1 MGAVKLENS
10 SMLPTSSPQMIRKS
24 FIFVPGVG
32 DKTEQYLWRRGVTS
46 WSQLSDGIRLPRI
59 SSNKTTHIR
68 DFIRK
73 GTDALRNRDIDFFAQ
88 NLPQSEHWR
97 LYRDFRDRT
106 LFLDVETTGLS
117 RYYDDV
123 TLIGTFD
130 GRESRIFV
138 KDNNMGALA
147 KLLEKYDVLVT
158 FNGKLFDVPFIKKE
172 FPKLPLQHVH
182 LDLRFLLRSVGIG
195 GPLKEIEQKLGI
207 RRGREITNIGGREAA
222 VLWSRFLKGDDEALR
237 KLVMYN
243 LSDTKNLKTLMD
255 YCYRRKFQQNI
266 APKMN
271 GGIYRSRT
279 NQKAIQTYYQS
290 LAQLRPRFSRNEVE
304 LRSHRGAL
312 NIFSNGSV
320 LAKVDR
326 RSIHSRETT
335 VANLLRRIKARSRK
349 PSVVG
354 IDLSGSKK
362 RPTGI
367 CVLSNTTA
375 RLSLAFTDQ
384 EIVQK
389 TVSASPSL
397 VSIDSPLSLPK
408 GRTCTRDNCRCR
420 RFGIMREIE
429 RILKKRG
436 INVYPCLIPSM
447 QGLTKRGMALA
458 KTLRKRRM
466 FVIESYPGAAQ
477 DILGFPRK
485 RVDLA
490 DLQADL
496 ANTGIFVSSDNEPVS
511 HHEVDALTS
520 ALVGYFYLADMYE
533 GIGNK
538 HEGRL
543 IIPRLIAEHNGNGR
557 PRTESVVSKNK
568 SISIM
573 PSQMVAATSH

>member
-1 MGAVKLENS
+1 MV
-10 SMLPTSSPQMIRKS
+10 RKS

-32 DKTEQYLWRRGVTS
+32 HKTEQYLWQHGITS
-46 WSQLSDGIRLPRI
+46 WSQLSDGWHLPHI
-59 SSNKTTHIR
+59 SQNKKTHIR
-68 DFIRK
+68 DFVRK
-73 GTDALRNRDIDFFAQ
+73 GTDALRNRDISFFAD
-88 NLPQSEHWR
+88 NLPPNEHWR
-97 LYRDFRDRT
+97 LYHDFRDRT

-117 RYYDDV
+117 RYYDDI

-138 KDNNMGALA
+138 KDNNLGDLV

-207 RRGREITNIGGREAA
+207 RRGGEITDIGGREAA

-237 KLVMYN
+237 KLVLYN

-271 GGIYRSRT
+271 GGRSRSRI
-279 NQKAIQTYYQS
+279 NQKVIQTYDQG
-290 LAQLRPRFSRNEVE
+290 LALIRPSFSRHEVE
-304 LRSHRGAL
+304 LKSHRGAL
-312 NIFSNGSV
+312 DVVSNGSRLV
-320 LAKVDR
+320 RVDR
-326 RSIHSRETT
+326 RSIRRKETT
-335 VANLLRRIKARSRK
+335 VANLLRRIKARGRT

-354 IDLSGSKK
+354 IDLSGSKE
-362 RPTGI
+362 RPTGV
-367 CVLSNTTA
+367 CVLSDNTA
-375 RLSLAFTDQ
+375 RLSIAFTDQ
-384 EIVQK
+384 EIIQK
-389 TVSASPSL
+389 TISASPSL
-397 VSIDSPLSLPK
+397 VSIDSPLSLPR

-420 RFGIMREIE
+420 RFGIIREIE
-429 RILKKRG
+429 RILKRRG

-447 QGLTKRGMALA
+447 QALTRRGMALA

-466 FVIESYPGAAQ
+466 YVIESYPGAAQ

-490 DLQADL
+490 DLQVDL
-496 ANTGIFVSSDNEPVS
+496 ANTGIIATSEDQPVS

-533 GIGNK
+533 AIGNK
-538 HEGRL
+538 YEGHL
-543 IIPRLIAEHNGNGR
+543 IIPSSITEHDKVGR
-557 PRTESVVSKNK
+557 SRTEALLSKENEAVST
-568 SISIM
+568 IS
-573 PSQMVAATSH
+573 SHAISSASC

>member
-1 MGAVKLENS
+1 MPAS
-10 SMLPTSSPQMIRKS
+10 SSPQMVRKT

-32 DKTEQYLWRRGVTS
+32 NKTEEYLWQNGVTT
-46 WSQLSDGIRLPRI
+46 WSQLSDRRLLPHL
-59 SSNKTTHIR
+59 SSNKKTFIK
-68 DFIRK
+68 DFVRK
-73 GTDALRNRDIDFFAQ
+73 GADALRNRDISFFAQ
-88 NLPQSEHWR
+88 NLPQNEHWR

-123 TLIGTFD
+123 TLVGTFD

-138 KDNNMGALA
+138 KDNNMGDLV
-147 KLLEKYDVLVT
+147 KLIEKYDVLVT
-158 FNGKLFDVPFIKKE
+158 FNGKLFDVPFIRKE
-172 FPKLPLQHVH
+172 FPELPLQHVH

-207 RRGREITNIGGREAA
+207 HRGGDIRDIGGREAA

-237 KLVMYN
+237 KLVLYN
-243 LSDTKNLKTLMD
+243 LSDTKNLRTLMD

-266 APKMN
+266 ARKMN
-271 GGIYRSRT
+271 GGGSRSGIGKEAM
-279 NQKAIQTYYQS
+279 QAYYQS
-290 LAQLRPRFSRNEVE
+290 WAQLRPRSSRDEVE

-312 NIFSNGSV
+312 NVLSNGSV
-320 LAKVDR
+320 LVKVDR
-326 RSIHSRETT
+326 RSIRSKETT
-335 VANLLRRIKARSRK
+335 VANLLRRIKARGRT

-354 IDLSGSKK
+354 IDLSGSSK
-362 RPTGI
+362 RPTGM
-367 CVLSNTTA
+367 CVLSDNTA
-375 RLSLAFTDQ
+375 RLSIALTDQ
-384 EIVQK
+384 EIIQK
-389 TVSASPSL
+389 TVSASPSI

-458 KTLRKRRM
+458 KTLRRKRM
-466 FVIESYPGAAQ
+466 YVIESYPGAAQ

-490 DLQADL
+490 DLQVDL
-496 ANTGIFVSSDNEPVS
+496 ANTGIVVNSESQPIS

-533 GIGNK
+533 AIGNK
-538 HEGRL
+538 YEGRL
-543 IIPRLIAEHNGNGR
+543 IIPHLIAAGHDRSGR
-557 PRTESVVSKNK
+557 PRLESPSNEHLPT
-568 SISIM
+568 SII
-573 PSQMVAATSH
+573 PPQAAAAAAF

>member
-1 MGAVKLENS
+1 
-10 SMLPTSSPQMIRKS
+10 MLPTSSPQMVRKS

-32 DKTEQYLWRRGVTS
+32 HKTEQYLWRHGVTS
-46 WSQLSDGIRLPRI
+46 WSQLSDGRHLPRI
-59 SSNKTTHIR
+59 SYNKKTHIR
-68 DFIRK
+68 DFVRK
-73 GTDALRNRDIDFFAQ
+73 GTDALRNRDISFFAD
-88 NLPQSEHWR
+88 NLPPNEHWR
-97 LYRDFRDRT
+97 LYHDFRDRT

-117 RYYDDV
+117 RYYDDI

-138 KDNNMGALA
+138 KDNNLGDLV

-182 LDLRFLLRSVGIG
+182 LDLRFLLRSIGIG

-207 RRGREITNIGGREAA
+207 RRGRDITDIGGREAA

-237 KLVMYN
+237 KLVLYN

-271 GGIYRSRT
+271 GGRSRSRI
-279 NQKAIQTYYQS
+279 NQKAIRAYDPDLALIRSS
-290 LAQLRPRFSRNEVE
+290 LSRHEVE

-312 NIFSNGSV
+312 DVVSNGSRLV
-320 LAKVDR
+320 RVDR
-326 RSIHSRETT
+326 RSIRRKETT
-335 VANLLRRIKARSRK
+335 VANLLRRIKARGRT

-354 IDLSGSKK
+354 IDLSGSKE
-362 RPTGI
+362 RPTGV
-367 CVLSNTTA
+367 CVLSDNTA
-375 RLSLAFTDQ
+375 RLSIAFTDQ
-384 EIVQK
+384 EIIQK
-389 TVSASPSL
+389 TISASPSL
-397 VSIDSPLSLPK
+397 VSIDSPLSLPR

-420 RFGIMREIE
+420 RFGIIREIE
-429 RILKKRG
+429 RILKRRG

-447 QGLTKRGMALA
+447 QALTRRGMALA

-466 FVIESYPGAAQ
+466 YVIESYPGAAQ

-490 DLQADL
+490 DLQVDL
-496 ANTGIFVSSDNEPVS
+496 AKTGIVVASENEPVS

-520 ALVGYFYLADMYE
+520 ALVGYFYLADLYE

-538 HEGRL
+538 YEGRL
-543 IIPRLIAEHNGNGR
+543 IIPRLIAEHDGNR
-557 PRTESVVSKNK
+557 RSRTGALVASGNEA
-568 SISIM
+568 ISTI
-573 PSQMVAATSH
+573 SSEAVAAAAASC

>member
-1 MGAVKLENS
+1 MV
-10 SMLPTSSPQMIRKS
+10 RKS

-32 DKTEQYLWRRGVTS
+32 HKTEQYLWQHGVTS
-46 WSQLSDGIRLPRI
+46 WSQLSDGRHLPRI
-59 SSNKTTHIR
+59 SYNKKTHIR
-68 DFIRK
+68 DFVRK
-73 GTDALRNRDIDFFAQ
+73 GTDALRNRDISFFAD
-88 NLPQSEHWR
+88 NLPPNEHWR
-97 LYRDFRDRT
+97 LYQDFRDST

-117 RYYDDV
+117 RYYDDI

-138 KDNNMGALA
+138 KDNNLSDLVELM
-147 KLLEKYDVLVT
+147 EKYAVLVT

-207 RRGREITNIGGREAA
+207 RRGGEITDIGGREAA

-237 KLVMYN
+237 KLVLYN

-271 GGIYRSRT
+271 GGRSRSRV
-279 NQKAIQTYYQS
+279 NQKAIQDYDQG
-290 LAQLRPRFSRNEVE
+290 LALIRASFSRDVVE
-304 LRSHRGAL
+304 LRTHHGAL
-312 NIFSNGSV
+312 EVVSNGSMLV
-320 LAKVDR
+320 KVDR
-326 RSIHSRETT
+326 RSIRRRETT
-335 VANLLRRIKARSRK
+335 VANLLRRIKARDRT

-354 IDLSGSKK
+354 IDLSGSKQ
-362 RPTGI
+362 RPTGV
-367 CVLSNTTA
+367 CVLSDNTA
-375 RLSLAFTDQ
+375 HLSIAFTDQ
-384 EIVQK
+384 EIIQK
-389 TVSASPSL
+389 TISASPSL
-397 VSIDSPLSLPK
+397 VSIDSPLSLPR
-408 GRTCTRDNCRCR
+408 GRTCTRDSCRCR
-420 RFGIMREIE
+420 RFGIIREIE

-447 QGLTKRGMALA
+447 QALTRRGMALA
-458 KTLRKRRM
+458 KTLRKRRLY
-466 FVIESYPGAAQ
+466 VIESYPGAAQ

-490 DLQADL
+490 DLQMNL
-496 ANTGIFVSSDNEPVS
+496 ANTGISVTYENEPVS

-533 GIGNK
+533 GIGNN
-538 HEGRL
+538 HEGHL
-543 IIPRLIAEHNGNGR
+543 IIPRMIAEHNRNGR
-557 PRTESVVSKNK
+557 SRTETLMSNQNDAVSV
-568 SISIM
+568 
-573 PSQMVAATSH
+573 PSSQAVAAAST